1 MTQSDSDSDDFFS
14 DIKAFRRKLGLSKS
28 PPAPTPDAN
37 TGAPG
42 TPSGKRPA
50 TPVRSAARPRKRRSI
65 ESMPEQP
72 QPRPKSATPA
82 AVGAVSAG
90 EIAALLSPRTG
101 RQRQRKRPASDA
113 NASSIPARTPE
124 SRITSPHGRLF
135 STDASPVTTP
145 TAGPHAG
152 SLGQSERSR
161 RNSGSPDSALFSMR
175 SLWDR
180 AASSPLITPVRGT
193 RLAAPL
199 LESPRTTSK
208 SANRNSILAADRLR
222 AQSPQACGGLLGRV
236 EEALVTDADLDA
248 AKRKLGQEQA
258 LTQQQIMREI
268 RERIVGFAAAQHD
281 DSVVEQCAHPA
292 TLLCQFY
299 TFGHGAL
306 AYTRRG
312 IVWQGELLGPIANV
326 AQSIGAQAT
335 PFDGQP
341 DAHTTLVFPWRRV
354 SSLRVKC
361 IDGGEF
367 LMATVDADLG
377 IAFRLSDAD
386 SVAGLADRMNAQ
398 LQEALADHQ
407 PQSGGQEGSSEPG
420 AAVDRA
426 RELIRGLLGLAADQ
440 SGVIS
445 APEIE
450 RALGNPGFVEEAA
463 SSIAAL
469 GRQLAEDAQAA
480 LRLPAAAA
488 AQARPE
494 DSAALPSLCTL
505 CYARDEAIELAPCS
519 HRMCSEC
526 LAHLQRDYPSSSQAQ
541 ANDPSVSCTCPWDRC
556 PISTWTEIQ
565 PN

>member
-1 MTQSDSDSDDFFS
+1 
-14 DIKAFRRKLGLSKS
+14 
-28 PPAPTPDAN
+28 
-37 TGAPG
+37 
-42 TPSGKRPA
+42 
-50 TPVRSAARPRKRRSI
+50 
-65 ESMPEQP
+65 
-72 QPRPKSATPA
+72 
-82 AVGAVSAG
+82 
-90 EIAALLSPRTG
+90 
-101 RQRQRKRPASDA
+101 
-113 NASSIPARTPE
+113 
-124 SRITSPHGRLF
+124 
-135 STDASPVTTP
+135 
-145 TAGPHAG
+145 
-152 SLGQSERSR
+152 
-161 RNSGSPDSALFSMR
+161 MR

-208 SANRNSILAADRLR
+208 WANRNSILAADRLR

-268 RERIVGFAAAQHD
+268 RERIVGFAAAQHKD
-281 DSVVEQCAHPA
+281 PVVEQCAHPA

-312 IVWQGELLGPIANV
+312 VVWQGELLGPIANV
-326 AQSIGAQAT
+326 AQSIGAQVNT
-335 PFDGQP
+335 FDGQP

-354 SSLRVKC
+354 SGLRVKC

-367 LMATVDADLG
+367 LMATVGADLG

-386 SVAGLADRMNAQ
+386 GVAGLADRMNAQ

-407 PQSGGQEGSSEPG
+407 PQSGGRAGSSEPG
-420 AAVDRA
+420 AAVDRV

-440 SGVIS
+440 SGCIS

-480 LRLPAAAA
+480 LRLLAAAA

-494 DSAALPSLCTL
+494 AAAASPSLCTL
-505 CYARDEAIELAPCS
+505 CYARDEAIELAP
-519 HRMCSEC
+519 
-526 LAHLQRDYPSSSQAQ
+526 
-541 ANDPSVSCTCPWDRC
+541 
-556 PISTWTEIQ
+556 
-565 PN
+565 